1 MFFATKNTKTT
12 KKYSLKLGL
21 PDRFFVDFVGVVA
34 ESFSHAISRHPR
46 FGHHPHP

>member
-1 MFFATKNTKTT
+1 MFFATENTKIT
-12 KKYSLKLGL
+12 KKTQLETWLAR
-21 PDRFFVDFVGVVA
+21 PFFVDFVGSVA